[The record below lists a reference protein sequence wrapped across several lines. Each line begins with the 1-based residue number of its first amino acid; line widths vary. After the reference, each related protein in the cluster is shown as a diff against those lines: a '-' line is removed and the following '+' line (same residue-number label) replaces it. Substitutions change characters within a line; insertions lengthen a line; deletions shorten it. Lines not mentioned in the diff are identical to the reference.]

1 MVTRQLQHLSYFHT
15 MELSTF
21 IALYNPPNNLLD
33 IDKLAELLP
42 NNKHII
48 LAGDLNSKNTEWGC
62 RRTNNAVLLEV
73 LLEFIN
79 NYPIYF
85 YAPTDYTYLPDN
97 PRRGDI
103 LDIVLTNTSIPMYL
117 DVKVELT
124 SDHVPVIAILGTN
137 RCDDNKFKRVTD
149 WQQYYNQLLEN
160 PQLSA
165 LLGTKMT

>member
-1 MVTRQLQHLSYFHT
+1 MVMKQLQLLFYFHI
-15 MELSTF
+15 MELS
-21 IALYNPPNNLLD
+21 ILLHLYNPPNNLLD

-62 RRTNNAVLLEV
+62 RRTNNNGEV

-103 LDIVLTNTSIPMYL
+103 LDIVLTNTAIPMYL

-137 RCDDNKFKRVTD
+137 RCEDNKFKRVTD
-149 WQQYYNQLLEN
+149 WQQYYTQLLEN
-160 PQLSA
+160 PPIIQL
-165 LLGTKMT
+165 T